1 MSKATILGRLEVAL
15 RFSGCILAALPT
27 TIIPPLP
34 LTILFSRRFRRE
46 DTLRKIHG
54 MVPWARFCRKH
65 LLKIRLHVQG
75 QENLPEKRRG
85 YMFISNH
92 QSYVDILVLMDAL
105 DTVSFL
111 SKDLIK
117 YLPLIGQH
125 AWAGGTIYFNRGD
138 KVSRQRALD
147 ETLKMCLESTAVV
160 VFPEGT
166 RSEDGQLRPKI
177 HPGAMEGAWQK
188 GIKII
193 PVGLDGTFYVVPK
206 SMDRVELNRPVV
218 VSIGQ
223 PMDPRNWPDAAS
235 WVEAVWGRVRQLHEE
250 SRQLVEQ
257 AEGREPH
264 S

>member
-1 MSKATILGRLEVAL
+1 MSRTSIFDRLQVAL
-15 RFSGCILAALPT
+15 RFGGCVLAGLPT

-34 LTILFSRRFRRE
+34 LTILFSRRFHRE

-65 LLKIRLHVQG
+65 LLKVKLQVRG
-75 QENLPEKRRG
+75 RENLPRHRRG
-85 YMFISNH
+85 YMFVSNH
-92 QSYVDILVLMDAL
+92 QSYIDILVLMEAL

-117 YLPLIGQH
+117 YIPIVGQH
-125 AWAGGTIYFNRGD
+125 AWAGGTVFFNRSD
-138 KVSRQRALD
+138 KASRQRALD

-166 RSEDGQLRPKI
+166 RSEDGELRSKI

-193 PVGLDGTFYVVPK
+193 PVGLDGTWRVFPK
-206 SMDRVELNRPVV
+206 SMDRVELNRPAA

-223 PMDPRNWPDAAS
+223 PMDPHNWSDATS
-235 WVEAVWGRVRQLHEE
+235 WVEAVWEQVRRLHGE

-257 AEGREPH
+257 AEGRQLH